1 MGLACNIIRN
11 GSGRIERVLA
21 PNGMDS
27 RLYGEALEA
36 TGSEEKALDAWATA
50 YTPGFEAYYGNWE
63 NARVKEMYPLDA
75 NGEPR
80 MYDVL
85 GYLKK
90 NNAVI
95 GNLDRE
101 DVKEINN
108 MMVASRRSNLGELL
122 DDMEAF
128 LTIDGRVSLNYN
140 NMVESSLYTEL
151 EARRLME
158 DGVARTGVETQLQKI
173 LDFYRREE
181 ADDLPKEIEIFQQE
195 QSTGWTISE
204 PGYDRLGKAM
214 AYTDGDV
221 DLELRR
227 VAGGVDAGLIPS
239 RMKVSR
245 MPALTE
251 LYESD
256 PEFKNY
262 VDTVYPRARRVQ
274 EVMTTAEG
282 LEPIAPEYANLL
294 NFSHPNPALEG
305 RMREAIRRA
314 IVENASR
321 EEMED
326 IERMASEF
334 GIDVTGLA
342 DLYSMDR
349 ERARDFLASLDAALP
364 TEGRGMDARAMET
377 LAGDMESLLPSENAA
392 EFLPAE
398 LEGKDVVRM
407 RTGLSPI
414 EVFERYGLLEV
425 GENLYIRSTMDVSS
439 DEVYD
444 VLAETA
450 VLDPGRFPSFAF
462 PARFVRKGAL
472 DRDMLATEGTTE
484 EVRESL
490 RRYVLSMT
498 DSFNSEGMVVSRLA
512 LGLPARPRFPTP
524 LSVEHAAAR
533 LKASV
538 GKRFNIQDTESL
550 FEQRI
555 RAKQEDGSLWDN
567 FFKFVKFNSD
577 GSMALTTDDPSTLRR
592 MENELE
598 GNLRDKIE
606 AYALISNDPSWDNL
620 FPREDLRPE
629 EIADDARYIIYANH
643 PRMIEEYKGDY
654 EVVDGH
660 PYIKN
665 VYDNFIRIGQAVY
678 IKVNET
684 ADGSIYDNPKG
695 SALEI
700 SKKIFG
706 GNPPSIPSDARGAEE
721 PGIADTYDVD
731 TSRLNLEC

>member
-11 GSGRIERVLA
+11 GSGRVERVLA

-36 TGSEEKALDAWATA
+36 TGSEEKALETWATA

-63 NARVKEMYPLDA
+63 NARVKEMYPLDG

-85 GYLKK
+85 GYLRK

-95 GNLDRE
+95 GNLDKE

-108 MMVASRRSNLGELL
+108 MMAASRRSNLGELL

-128 LTIDGRVSLNYN
+128 LTIDRRVSLNYN

-158 DGVARTGVETQLQKI
+158 DGMARIGAEAQLQKI

-181 ADDLPKEIEIFQQE
+181 TDDLSKEIEVFQQE
-195 QSTGWTISE
+195 QSAGWTMSE
-204 PGYDRLGKAM
+204 PAYDRLGKSM

-221 DLELRR
+221 DLELRTI
-227 VAGGVDAGLIPS
+227 AGGVDTEQIPS
-239 RMKVSR
+239 RMREAR
-245 MPALTE
+245 MPALAG
-251 LYESD
+251 LYGSD

-262 VDTVYPRARRVQ
+262 VDAVYPRARRIQ
-274 EVMTTAEG
+274 EVAVTEEG
-282 LEPIAPEYANLL
+282 VEPISSEYANLL

-305 RMREAIRRA
+305 KMREAIRKA
-314 IVENASR
+314 MIENASR

-326 IERMASEF
+326 MERMASEF
-334 GIDVTGLA
+334 GIDITGLA
-342 DLYSMDR
+342 ALYGTDR

-364 TEGRGMDARAMET
+364 VEGRGMDARAMEI
-377 LAGDMESLLPSENAA
+377 LAGDMASLLPSENAA

-407 RTGLSPI
+407 RTGISPI
-414 EVFERYGLLEV
+414 EAFDRYGLLEV
-425 GENLYIRSTMDVSS
+425 GENLYVRSTMDVSS

-450 VLDPGRFPSFAF
+450 VLDPGRFPLSAF

-472 DRDMLATEGTTE
+472 DRDMLAAEGTTE

-490 RRYVLSMT
+490 RRYVLSMA

-524 LSVEHAAAR
+524 LSMEHAAAR

-538 GKRFNIQDTESL
+538 GKRFNIQDSGSL
-550 FEQRI
+550 FEQRA
-555 RAKQEDGSLWDN
+555 RARQENGTLWNN
-567 FFKFVKFNSD
+567 FFKFVRFNSD
-577 GSMALTTDDPSTLRR
+577 GSMTLATDDASTLRR

-598 GNLRDKIE
+598 GDLRDKIE
-606 AYALISNDPSWDNL
+606 TYALISNDPSWDNL

-643 PRMIEEYKGDY
+643 PRMLEEYKGDY

-665 VYDNFIRIGQAVY
+665 TYDNFIRIGRDVY

-684 ADGSIYDNPKG
+684 AEGSIYDNPKG

-700 SKKIFG
+700 SKKIFS

-721 PGIADTYDVD
+721 PDITDTYDVD
-731 TSRLNLEC
+731 TSRLGLEC

>member
-1 MGLACNIIRN
+1 MGLVCNIIRN

-27 RLYGEALEA
+27 KLYGEALEA
-36 TGSEEKALDAWATA
+36 TGSEEKALEAWATA

-63 NARVKEMYPLDA
+63 NARVKEMYPLDS

-85 GYLKK
+85 GYLRK

-158 DGVARTGVETQLQKI
+158 DGVARTGAETQLQKI

-181 ADDLPKEIEIFQQE
+181 ADDLPKEIEVFQQE

-204 PGYDRLGKAM
+204 LGYDRLGKAM

-364 TEGRGMDARAMET
+364 TEGRRMDARAMET

-450 VLDPGRFPSFAF
+450 VLDPGRFPLSAF

-592 MENELE
+592 MGNELE
-598 GNLRDKIE
+598 GDLSDKIE

-700 SKKIFG
+700 SKKIFS

-721 PGIADTYDVD
+721 PGITDTYDVD
-731 TSRLNLEC
+731 TSRLGLEC

>member
-36 TGSEEKALDAWATA
+36 TGSEEKALETWATA

-63 NARVKEMYPLDA
+63 NARVKEMYPLDG

-85 GYLKK
+85 GYLRK

-95 GNLDRE
+95 GNLDKE

-108 MMVASRRSNLGELL
+108 MMAASRRSNLGELL

-158 DGVARTGVETQLQKI
+158 DGMARMEAEAQFQKI

-181 ADDLPKEIEIFQQE
+181 TDDLSKEIEVFQQE
-195 QSTGWTISE
+195 QSIGWTMSE
-204 PGYDRLGKAM
+204 PAYDRLGKSM
-214 AYTDGDV
+214 TYTDGDV
-221 DLELRR
+221 DLELRTI
-227 VAGGVDAGLIPS
+227 AGGVDAEQIPS
-239 RMKVSR
+239 RMREAR

-251 LYESD
+251 LYGSD

-262 VDTVYPRARRVQ
+262 VDAVYPRARRIR
-274 EVMTTAEG
+274 EVMATAEG
-282 LEPIAPEYANLL
+282 IEPLAPEYANLL

-305 RMREAIRRA
+305 KMREAIRKA
-314 IVENASR
+314 MIENASR

-326 IERMASEF
+326 MERMASEF
-334 GIDVTGLA
+334 GIDITGLA
-342 DLYSMDR
+342 ALYGTDR

-364 TEGRGMDARAMET
+364 VEGRGVDARAMEI
-377 LAGDMESLLPSENAA
+377 LAGDMVSLLPSENAA

-407 RTGLSPI
+407 RTGISPI
-414 EVFERYGLLEV
+414 EAFDRYGLLEV
-425 GENLYIRSTMDVSS
+425 GENLYVRSTMDVSS

-450 VLDPGRFPSFAF
+450 VLDPGRFPLSAF

-472 DRDMLATEGTTE
+472 DWDMLAAEGTTE

-490 RRYVLSMT
+490 RRYVLSMA

-538 GKRFNIQDTESL
+538 GKRFNIQDSGSL
-550 FEQRI
+550 FEQRA
-555 RAKQEDGSLWDN
+555 RARQENGTLWNN
-567 FFKFVKFNSD
+567 FFKFVRFNTD
-577 GSMALTTDDPSTLRR
+577 GSMTLATDDPSTLRR

-598 GNLRDKIE
+598 GDLREKIE
-606 AYALISNDPSWDNL
+606 AYALVSNDPSWDNL

-643 PRMIEEYKGDY
+643 PRMLEEYKGDY
-654 EVVDGH
+654 EMVDGH
-660 PYIKN
+660 PYLKN
-665 VYDNFIRIGQAVY
+665 VYDNFIRIGREVY

-684 ADGSIYDNPKG
+684 IDGSIYNNPKG
-695 SALEI
+695 STIEI
-700 SKKIFG
+700 SRSIFNG
-706 GNPPSIPSDARGAEE
+706 RPPVIASEARNVEE
-721 PGIADTYDVD
+721 PGITDIYNVD
-731 TSRLNLEC
+731 TSRLNMEC

>member
-11 GSGRIERVLA
+11 GSDRIERVLA

-36 TGSEEKALDAWATA
+36 TGSEEKALETWATA

-63 NARVKEMYPLDA
+63 NARVKEMYPLDG

-85 GYLKK
+85 GYLRK

-95 GNLDRE
+95 GNLDKD

-108 MMVASRRSNLGELL
+108 MMAASRRSNLGELL

-158 DGVARTGVETQLQKI
+158 DGMARMEAEAQLQKI

-181 ADDLPKEIEIFQQE
+181 TADLSKEIEVFQQG
-195 QSTGWTISE
+195 QSIGWTISE
-204 PGYDRLGKAM
+204 PEYDRLGKSRT
-214 AYTDGDV
+214 YTDGDV

-227 VAGGVDAGLIPS
+227 VAGGVEANSIPL
-239 RMKVSR
+239 RIREGR

-251 LYESD
+251 LYGSD

-262 VDTVYPRARRVQ
+262 VDTVYPRARRIQ
-274 EVMTTAEG
+274 EVVVTVEG
-282 LEPIAPEYANLL
+282 VESITPEYSNLL
-294 NFSHPNPALEG
+294 NFSHPNLALEG
-305 RMREAIRRA
+305 KMREAIRKA
-314 IVENASR
+314 MIENTSR
-321 EEMED
+321 KEVED

-334 GIDVTGLA
+334 GIDITGLA
-342 DLYSMDR
+342 SLYELDR

-364 TEGRGMDARAMET
+364 VEGRGIDIQAMET
-377 LAGDMESLLPSENAA
+377 LAGDMAYFLLSENAA

-407 RTGLSPI
+407 RTGISPI
-414 EVFERYGLLEV
+414 EAFDRYGLLEV
-425 GENLYIRSTMDVSS
+425 GENLYVRSTMDVSS

-450 VLDPGRFPSFAF
+450 VLDPGRFPLSTF

-472 DRDMLATEGTTE
+472 NRDMLAAEGATE

-490 RRYVLSMT
+490 RRYVLSMA

-538 GKRFNIQDTESL
+538 GKRFNIQDSESL
-550 FEQRI
+550 FEQRT
-555 RAKQEDGSLWDN
+555 RAKQENGTLWNN
-567 FFKFVKFNSD
+567 FFKFVRFNSD
-577 GSMALTTDDPSTLRR
+577 GSMTLTTDDPSTLRR

-598 GNLRDKIE
+598 GNLKDKIE
-606 AYALISNDPSWDNL
+606 AYALITNDPSWDNL

-643 PRMIEEYKGDY
+643 PRMLEEYKGDY

-665 VYDNFIRIGQAVY
+665 TYDNFIRIGQDVY
-678 IKVNET
+678 IKVNE
-684 ADGSIYDNPKG
+684 AAEGSIYDNPKG

-700 SKKIFG
+700 SKKIFS

-721 PGIADTYDVD
+721 PGITDTYDVD
-731 TSRLNLEC
+731 TSRLSLEC

>member
-27 RLYGEALEA
+27 RLYDEALEA
-36 TGSEEKALDAWATA
+36 TGSEEKALETWATA

-63 NARVKEMYPLDA
+63 NARVKEMYPLDG

-85 GYLKK
+85 GYLRK

-95 GNLDRE
+95 GNLDKE

-108 MMVASRRSNLGELL
+108 MMAASRRSNLGELL

-158 DGVARTGVETQLQKI
+158 DGAARMEAEAQLQKI

-181 ADDLPKEIEIFQQE
+181 ADDLSKEIEVFQQE
-195 QSTGWTISE
+195 QSIGWTVSE
-204 PGYDRLGKAM
+204 PEYDRLGKSRT
-214 AYTDGDV
+214 YTDGDV

-227 VAGGVDAGLIPS
+227 VAGGMDANSIPL
-239 RMKVSR
+239 RIRRGR

-251 LYESD
+251 LYGSD

-262 VDTVYPRARRVQ
+262 VDTVYPRARRIQ
-274 EVMTTAEG
+274 EVVVTAEG
-282 LEPIAPEYANLL
+282 VEPITPEYANLL
-294 NFSHPNPALEG
+294 NFSHPNLALEG
-305 RMREAIRRA
+305 KMREAIRKA
-314 IVENASR
+314 MIENASR
-321 EEMED
+321 EEVED

-334 GIDVTGLA
+334 GIDIVGLA
-342 DLYSMDR
+342 SLYELDK

-364 TEGRGMDARAMET
+364 VEGRGMDIQAMET
-377 LAGDMESLLPSENAA
+377 LAGDMAYFLPSENAA

-407 RTGLSPI
+407 RTGISPI
-414 EVFERYGLLEV
+414 EAFNRYGLLEV
-425 GENLYIRSTMDVSS
+425 GENLYVRSTMDVSS

-450 VLDPGRFPSFAF
+450 VLDPGRFPLSAF
-462 PARFVRKGAL
+462 PARFVKKGAL
-472 DRDMLATEGTTE
+472 NRDMLAAEGTTE

-490 RRYVLSMT
+490 RRYVLSMA

-512 LGLPARPRFPTP
+512 LGLPARPQFPTP

-533 LKASV
+533 LKASA
-538 GKRFNIQDTESL
+538 GKRFNIQDAGSL

-555 RAKQEDGSLWDN
+555 RAKQENGTLWNN
-567 FFKFVKFNSD
+567 FFKFVRFNSD
-577 GSMALTTDDPSTLRR
+577 GSITLATDDPSTLRR

-598 GNLRDKIE
+598 GDLKDKIE
-606 AYALISNDPSWDNL
+606 TYALITNDPSWDNL

-643 PRMIEEYKGDY
+643 PRMLEEYKGDY

-665 VYDNFIRIGQAVY
+665 TYDNFIRIGQNVY

-684 ADGSIYDNPKG
+684 AEGSIYDNPKG
-695 SALEI
+695 SVLEI
-700 SKKIFG
+700 SKKIFS

-721 PGIADTYDVD
+721 PGITDTYDVD
-731 TSRLNLEC
+731 TSRLGLEC